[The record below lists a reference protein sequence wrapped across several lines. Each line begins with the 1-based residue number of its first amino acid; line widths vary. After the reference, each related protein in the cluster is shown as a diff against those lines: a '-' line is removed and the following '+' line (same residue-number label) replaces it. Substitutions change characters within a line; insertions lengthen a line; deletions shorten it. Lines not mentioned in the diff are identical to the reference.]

1 MRKKNKRNTGEFQY
15 KEFIEFINKRGFERM
30 GLMTSWAWYDDPKRL
45 AFMVSR
51 YKFVS
56 KMLTNLKLVAEVG
69 CGDGF
74 GSRIVSGS
82 VQKLDCYDFDEE
94 LLNSAEITQKN
105 SKKKINFIFHDIMKK
120 KLPKTYDAIYSLD
133 VFEHISKEKEKIF
146 LKNILKSTLD
156 SVLPRAAALHVRV
169 TS

>member
-1 MRKKNKRNTGEFQY
+1 MREKNKRNTGEFQY

-74 GSRIVSGS
+74 GSRIVSEAYKGWI
-82 VQKLDCYDFDEE
+82 V
-94 LLNSAEITQKN
+94 
-105 SKKKINFIFHDIMKK
+105 M
-120 KLPKTYDAIYSLD
+120 
-133 VFEHISKEKEKIF
+133 
-146 LKNILKSTLD
+146 ILM
-156 SVLPRAAALHVRV
+156 RNY
-169 TS
+169 